1 MAAVKIKKHKCP
13 LLSRTFSSAL
23 PFMLILADTKTSS
36 RHRLLVCRSVDDQE
50 LQHKDAGAA
59 WMRGGMLEGQ
69 SGT

>member
-1 MAAVKIKKHKCP
+1 
-13 LLSRTFSSAL
+13 
-23 PFMLILADTKTSS
+23 MLILADTKTSS